1 MFWQHYNE
9 LDSYRKLDIKI
20 KSQGLFS
27 TTLIIFFQA
36 PLFSIGSDFN
46 ITPQNWE
53 YGNSILKCFHANS
66 DTLKSFQN
74 FVRDY
79 MICQK

>member
-1 MFWQHYNE
+1 MFWHHYNE
-9 LDSYRKLDIKI
+9 LDPYRKLDIKI
-20 KSQGLFS
+20 RSQGLFS
-27 TTLIIFFQA
+27 TTLIFFFQA

-53 YGNSILKCFHANS
+53 YGNS